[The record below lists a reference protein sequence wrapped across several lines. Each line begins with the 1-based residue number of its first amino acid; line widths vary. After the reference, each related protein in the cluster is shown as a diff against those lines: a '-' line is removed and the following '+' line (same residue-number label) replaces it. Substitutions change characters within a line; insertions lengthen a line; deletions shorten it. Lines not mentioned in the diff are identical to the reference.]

1 MSTEYSFITSGPA
14 LNREHKQADAW
25 LPQSHLNF
33 VKCLHIEGGLT
44 EHYPTWQIGS
54 NMLGAPPR
62 RGAQGCD
69 LVVTTV
75 GDLSPKTYYHVSYN
89 IYLIN

>member
-1 MSTEYSFITSGPA
+1 M
-14 LNREHKQADAW
+14 
-25 LPQSHLNF
+25 
-33 VKCLHIEGGLT
+33 KCMHIEGGLT

-54 NMLGAPPR
+54 NMLGAPPC
-62 RGAQGCD
+62 RGPQGGG

-75 GDLSPKTYYHVSYN
+75 GYLSLKMYYHVSYD